1 MKKQFLTLITAVLLL
16 ACKGKTSTAQSLVG
30 NWKGTSVCQV
40 INSPC
45 HDEIVVYHISNDSS
59 NHSYTDDAGKIVNGK
74 EMDMGTLKFSF
85 NAQQKLLYL
94 TDSVAQIKWEFKV
107 SSNKMHGTLISKGN
121 LFRVVDLKRED

>member
-1 MKKQFLTLITAVLLL
+1 MKKQFLTLIAAVLLL
-16 ACKGKTSTAQSLVG
+16 TCKGKTSTAQSLDG

-40 INSPC
+40 KNSPC
-45 HDEIVVYHISNDSS
+45 YDEIVVYHISSDSS
-59 NHSYTDDAGKIVNGK
+59 NNSYTVDAGKIVNGK
-74 EMDMGTLKFSF
+74 EIDMGTLKFSF

-107 SSNKMHGTLISKGN
+107 SGNKMHGTLISKGN